1 MAAIAKRFQIEL
13 EMLGFTGEEKLRRQ
27 IATLRAQVKRIRLE
41 SKEQRRER
49 RQAQVRASIPRHLWS
64 DLGLD
69 A

>member
-27 IATLRAQVKRIRLE
+27 IAALRAQLTRMRLE
-41 SKEQRRER
+41 SKEQFRARRH
-49 RQAQVRASIPRHLWS
+49 AQVRASIPQHLWS